1 MHERG
6 VTAPRGR
13 SSIAYVLKGYP
24 RVSEIFIASEI
35 YRLEQAGQQLEL
47 FVIKPAD
54 EDQHHP
60 VVDRIRAMPRYL
72 PPTTSSP
79 TMAGWLA
86 ANGARFIPALGR
98 TLRRRPAGVAR
109 AAAAAAMQAVRA
121 RRTFRSKPKKVY
133 LREFFIAL
141 ALADQLLLT
150 PDVVHLHAHF
160 CHGSTTV
167 TWLASLITGLPFSF
181 TAHAKDIYSPSLNPA
196 GLLRCKLDAARFAV
210 TCTEANREYLA
221 RLGSRTPVY
230 AIRHGLNADFS
241 RLLAQTPNDP
251 PLPRPVPD
259 GCLRVLGVGRL
270 VPKKGFDVFV
280 RACAILERRGVPF
293 EALIVGEDG
302 EHGDELRRLIAAL
315 GLHDRIRLAGPLGQA
330 ELLAE
335 YRRASVCCLPCR
347 VLDDGDRDGFPN
359 VLGEAMA
366 CRVPIVTTGISG
378 IPELVKHEVNGLLVA
393 PDDPEAVAGALQRLA
408 GDPALAQ
415 RLGAAGAQTI
425 RRNFDGDRLAQ
436 QLAGLFRHM
445 VHIEGTGGRVPVEEV
460 IG

>member
-1 MHERG
+1 M
-6 VTAPRGR
+6 
-13 SSIAYVLKGYP
+13 LKGYP

-35 YRLEQAGQQLEL
+35 YRLEQAGLQLEL
-47 FVIKPAD
+47 LVIKPAD

-72 PPTTSSP
+72 PPTTSAP

-196 GLLRCKLDAARFAV
+196 GLLRRKLDAARFAV
-210 TCTEANREYLA
+210 TCTEANRRYLA

-241 RLLAQTPNDP
+241 RLLAQTPSDP
-251 PLPRPVPD
+251 PLPQPVPD
-259 GCLRVLGVGRL
+259 GRLRVLGVGRL
-270 VPKKGFDVFV
+270 VAEKGLRRVCQGLRD
-280 RACAILERRGVPF
+280 ASSERGVRS
-293 EALIVGEDG
+293 
-302 EHGDELRRLIAAL
+302 RR
-315 GLHDRIRLAGPLGQA
+315 
-330 ELLAE
+330 
-335 YRRASVCCLPCR
+335 
-347 VLDDGDRDGFPN
+347 
-359 VLGEAMA
+359 
-366 CRVPIVTTGISG
+366 
-378 IPELVKHEVNGLLVA
+378 
-393 PDDPEAVAGALQRLA
+393 
-408 GDPALAQ
+408 
-415 RLGAAGAQTI
+415 
-425 RRNFDGDRLAQ
+425 
-436 QLAGLFRHM
+436 
-445 VHIEGTGGRVPVEEV
+445 
-460 IG
+460 